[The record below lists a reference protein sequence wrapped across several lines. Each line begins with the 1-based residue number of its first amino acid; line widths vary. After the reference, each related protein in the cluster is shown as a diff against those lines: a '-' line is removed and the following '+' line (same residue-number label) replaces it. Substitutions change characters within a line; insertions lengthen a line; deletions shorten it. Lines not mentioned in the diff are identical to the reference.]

1 MPSQT
6 QNDNDQHAASIAY
19 QLEEEENSPLS
30 DMISTLPGF
39 VSRGLIYI
47 MLSFAIVGA
56 AWAAYN
62 KVNIIVSVDAT
73 VIPEG
78 KLKVIQPLFTGTVQE
93 IRVRQGDRVKAGDTL
108 IVYQSKAVSD
118 LLVDLKAKEA
128 EMALAKRARDEILPK
143 KILAIEALKAKEQQ
157 KFAHQT
163 LIHEKNLLKRD
174 EQLHRLSL
182 EIKNAQGRLKLISR
196 EIEVSGELAEKGFV
210 SERKMLELQRSKEGI
225 AIEIERL
232 RSGVKEAKVG
242 RQIDIDRFNLEERS
256 LQSKVAGHEREIAEL
271 RYAAEER
278 YRLAAIKFEQAQ
290 DVAELNLV
298 GVNRDVISR
307 TSQGQGT
314 PTDVAVLTAPVD
326 GVVAGLAVRNPG
338 ENLERGQ
345 TILTLVPEGVSLIT
359 ELTIPDRDIGKV
371 KEGQPIRFKFS
382 AFPFADHGVLIGTV
396 QAISPSTVGNDKA
409 TGPFYRAESQ
419 LSQDYFR
426 VKGQKTYLL
435 PGMTATAEI
444 RTERKSV
451 LALLL
456 APFAELREARQAQE

>member
-6 QNDNDQHAASIAY
+6 RQDDDRHAASIAY
-19 QLEEEENSPLS
+19 QIEEEENSPLS
-30 DMISTLPGF
+30 DMINSLPGY

-47 MLSFAIVGA
+47 VLSFAMVA
-56 AWAAYN
+56 VAWAAYN
-62 KVNIIVSVDAT
+62 KVNVIVSVDAK

-93 IRVRQGDRVKAGDTL
+93 IRVRQGDRVRAGDTL

-118 LLVDLKAKEA
+118 MLVDLKAKEA
-128 EMALAKRARDEILPK
+128 EMALAKRARDETLPK
-143 KILAIEALKAKEQQ
+143 KISAIEAMTAKERQ

-196 EIEVSGELAEKGFV
+196 EIEVSGQLAEKGFV
-210 SERKMLELQRSKEGI
+210 SERKMLELQRAKEGI

-242 RQIDIDRFNLEERS
+242 RQIDRDQFNLEERS

-290 DVAELNLV
+290 DVAQLNLV
-298 GVNRDVISR
+298 GVNRDVIDR
-307 TSQGQGT
+307 TSQGHGT

-326 GVVAGLAVRNPG
+326 GVVAGLAVHNPG
-338 ENLERGQ
+338 ENVERGQ
-345 TILTLVPEGVSLIT
+345 TVLTLVPEGVSLIT

-371 KEGQPIRFKFS
+371 KEGQPIKFKFS
-382 AFPFADHGVLIGTV
+382 AFPFADHGVLTGAV
-396 QAISPSTVGNDKA
+396 QSISPSTVGNDETA
-409 TGPFYRAESQ
+409 GPFYRAESL
-419 LSQDYFR
+419 LSQDYFK
-426 VKGQKTYLL
+426 VKGQRAYLL

-444 RTERKSV
+444 RTERKSIM
-451 LALLL
+451 ALLL
-456 APFAELREARQAQE
+456 APFAQLREARQAQE